1 MNFQIKEKLILQIS
15 GGKRRSFSTPEV
27 GRTKK
32 LAHCLRNGKFIFHSK
47 KKKKKKKND
56 RIFSLA

>member
-32 LAHCLRNGKFIFHSK
+32 LAQCLRNGKVIFQSSK
-47 KKKKKKKND
+47 KKQKKKT
-56 RIFSLA
+56 IGYFP

>member
-32 LAHCLRNGKFIFHSK
+32 LAQCLRNGKVILQSS
-47 KKKKKKKND
+47 KKKKKKND

>member
-32 LAHCLRNGKFIFHSK
+32 LARCLRNGKVIFQSSKKTK
-47 KKKKKKKND
+47 KKKT
-56 RIFSLA
+56 IGYFP